1 MISEHLN
8 KIGKNL
14 DLLLYKYDN
23 IMLIGDLNAGRTKAT
38 ISDFCEIYNIKHLI
52 EVKTCFKNPT
62 KPTCIDLIVTNRQ
75 KWFQDTVVIKTGL
88 PDIYKM
94 SATVTKMYYTKQKPS
109 IIHYGKFKN
118 FLNDSFMKDTEI
130 LLSELRNQ
138 QNVLFKILKESVNI
152 TLDKH
157 APLKKC

>member
-1 MISEHLN
+1 M
-8 KIGKNL
+8 
-14 DLLLYKYDN
+14 
-23 IMLIGDLNAGRTKAT
+23 
-38 ISDFCEIYNIKHLI
+38 
-52 EVKTCFKNPT
+52 
-62 KPTCIDLIVTNRQ
+62 
-75 KWFQDTVVIKTGL
+75 VIKTGL

-130 LLSELRNQ
+130 LLSELCNQ